1 MDKINL
7 GTLTPA
13 EYLIYV
19 KGYKDGMLQCVNST
33 RDILLDVDKY
43 QLEIKSQ
50 LNIEKVLT
58 NGN

>member
-13 EYLIYV
+13 EYQIYV
-19 KGYKDGMLQCVNST
+19 KGYKDGMLQCLGNTV
-33 RDILLDVDKY
+33 LDVDKY

-58 NGN
+58 NDK